1 MSEFI
6 KNNYKIILNITAGLL
21 IAILFYYSYNYEL
34 NSLDALSVSFEK
46 SYKLSNGF
54 TFRVTNNSEIDLGS
68 VKMIIDPKF
77 DPAVDFICY
86 PRRILF
92 RNGFTLHETSDFVN
106 ASGAYF
112 TPPAGGGSIEIYIEC
127 RSADGRF
134 YGASKKIE
142 YK

>member
-1 MSEFI
+1 MIDLI
-6 KNNYKIILNITAGLL
+6 KNNMKVILNLTALL
-21 IAILFYYSYNYEL
+21 VIAALFYYSYKYEI
-34 NSLDALSVSFEK
+34 NSLDSLTISFEK
-46 SYKLSNGF
+46 SFKLSSGF
-54 TFRVTNNSEIDLGS
+54 TFRVTNNSETDLGS
-68 VKMIIDPKF
+68 VKMIISPKF
-77 DPAVDFICY
+77 DPAADYVCY

-112 TPPAGGGSIEIYIEC
+112 IPPAGGGSLEIYIEC

-134 YGASKKIE
+134 YSALRKVE